1 MGGDGRDKHDNW
13 LLIKH
18 GDEAARAGRQAEIT
32 RLLPNGVKKAR
43 APPPKDARASH
54 TAERAAEKVTK
65 RARVRRGTKVALPS
79 LIAPQLATLVE
90 TAPAEGDW
98 LYEIKY
104 DGYRMLARIEGGEAH
119 LYSRNGHDW
128 TGKLGGVAAALSKL
142 ETDHAWLDGEVVVLD
157 AHGVSSFQALQNA
170 FERRSDS
177 GILYFVF
184 DLLYEGGSDIRPLP
198 LVERKQRL
206 RNLFDGEASP
216 LVLYSEHLEGSADQ
230 ALATA
235 CRMGLEGL
243 IGKRGDAA
251 YLSGRSRSWI
261 KVKCRKRQEFVVGGY
276 TDPKGSRQ
284 GFGALLLGL
293 HDEDGALRYVGRVG
307 SGFDDR
313 GLQQLHA
320 RLQRLVRKQP
330 AFVNPPRRKGRE
342 GLHWVRP
349 RLVAEVNFTS
359 WTDEGLL
366 RQASFLGLRSDK
378 PARAVTREA
387 LSLANGSD
395 RKKAKRAGSTA
406 PRGASE
412 NSVVRV
418 AGVTLS
424 NPDRV
429 LYADQGITKADLAR
443 YYEDV
448 AEWVMPHL
456 QRRPLSIVRCPQ
468 GSGKTCFFQKHLDA
482 APPGITTIE
491 LEESDGGKGTYF
503 MADKLQGLIALAQL
517 GVLELHTWGST
528 APRVE
533 RPDRVTFDLDP
544 DPALSWK
551 TLTDGTLLV
560 KTLLDEL
567 GLRSFLKTTGGKGL
581 HIVVPLAR
589 KHTWDE
595 VKGFSQAVAAH
606 LAREIPQ
613 HFTAN
618 MAKQRRKGKIFID
631 YLRNGRGSTAVA
643 AYSTRARPGAPVS
656 VPLAW
661 TELDEDVRGDHFNIN
676 TVRARLL
683 KLRRDPW
690 ADYDSI
696 RHTITAR
703 MKRSLGIK

>member
-1 MGGDGRDKHDNW
+1 
-13 LLIKH
+13 
-18 GDEAARAGRQAEIT
+18 
-32 RLLPNGVKKAR
+32 V
-43 APPPKDARASH
+43 
-54 TAERAAEKVTK
+54 V
-65 RARVRRGTKVALPS
+65 LPS

-90 TAPAEGDW
+90 TPPAAGNW

-104 DGYRMLARIEGGEAH
+104 DGYRMLARIEAGKAR

-128 TGKLGGVAAALSKL
+128 TGKLGGVASALSKL
-142 ETDHAWLDGEVVVLD
+142 ETDHTWIDGEVVMLD

-177 GILYFVF
+177 GVLYFVF
-184 DLLYEGGSDIRPLP
+184 DLLYEGGADLRALP

-206 RNLFDGEASP
+206 RNLLDGAGSP

-261 KVKCRKRQEFVVGGY
+261 KIKCRKRQEFVVGGY
-276 TDPKGSRQ
+276 TDPAGSSRQ

-313 GLQQLHA
+313 TLQQLHA

-330 AFVNPPRRKGRE
+330 AFVNPPRHKARE

-349 RLVAEVNFTS
+349 SLVAEVNFTS

-366 RQASFLGLRSDK
+366 RQASFLGLRNDK
-378 PARAVTREA
+378 PARAITREA
-387 LSLANGSD
+387 VAPTDANGGD
-395 RKKAKRAGSTA
+395 RKKAKRAGSSA
-406 PRGASE
+406 PGGASKDG
-412 NSVVRV
+412 VVRV
-418 AGVTLS
+418 SGVALS

-429 LYADQGITKADLAR
+429 LYADQGMTKTDLAR

-456 QRRPLSIVRCPQ
+456 AHRPLSIVRCPQ
-468 GSGKTCFFQKHLDA
+468 DRGKSCFFQKHLDA
-482 APPGITTIE
+482 APPVGITTLQI
-491 LEESDGGKGTYF
+491 EESDGGKDTYF
-503 MADKLQGLIALAQL
+503 MADKLRGLIALVQL

-528 APRVE
+528 APKVE

-560 KTLLDEL
+560 KALLDEL

-581 HIVVPLAR
+581 HIVMPLAR

-595 VKGFSQAVAAH
+595 VKGFSHAVAAH
-606 LAREIPQ
+606 LARESPQ

-618 MAKQRRKGKIFID
+618 MAKQQRKGKIFID

-661 TELDEDVRGDHFNIN
+661 PELDEDGRGDHFNIN

-690 ADYDSI
+690 ADYDSV
-696 RHTITAR
+696 RHTITAC

>member
-1 MGGDGRDKHDNW
+1 
-13 LLIKH
+13 
-18 GDEAARAGRQAEIT
+18 
-32 RLLPNGVKKAR
+32 
-43 APPPKDARASH
+43 
-54 TAERAAEKVTK
+54 
-65 RARVRRGTKVALPS
+65 
-79 LIAPQLATLVE
+79 
-90 TAPAEGDW
+90 
-98 LYEIKY
+98 
-104 DGYRMLARIEGGEAH
+104 MLARIEAGEAR

-128 TGKLGGVAAALSKL
+128 TGKLVGIASALSKL

-157 AHGVSSFQALQNA
+157 AHGVSIFQALQNA

-177 GILYFVF
+177 GVLYFVF
-184 DLLYEGGSDIRPLP
+184 DLLYESGSRHPCTAARGTQATIAQPPRWCSIAARTLQRTPRGQCRSGTGRRLP
-198 LVERKQRL
+198 HGPRRADRQTRRCRL
-206 RNLFDGEASP
+206 SVWSFAFLDKDQMPQAAGVRRRWLHGPA
-216 LVLYSEHLEGSADQ
+216 GS
-230 ALATA
+230 
-235 CRMGLEGL
+235 
-243 IGKRGDAA
+243 
-251 YLSGRSRSWI
+251 
-261 KVKCRKRQEFVVGGY
+261 
-276 TDPKGSRQ
+276 SRQ

-313 GLQQLHA
+313 TLQQLHA

-330 AFVNPPRRKGRE
+330 AFVNPPRHKARE

-349 RLVAEVNFTS
+349 SLVAEVNFTS

-366 RQASFLGLRSDK
+366 RQASFLGLRNDK
-378 PARAVTREA
+378 PARAITREA
-387 LSLANGSD
+387 VAPADANGGD
-395 RKKAKRAGSTA
+395 RKKAKRAGSSA
-406 PRGASE
+406 PGGASKDG
-412 NSVVRV
+412 VVRV
-418 AGVTLS
+418 SGVALS

-429 LYADQGITKADLAR
+429 LYADQGMTKTDLAR

-456 QRRPLSIVRCPQ
+456 AHRPLSIVRCPQ

-482 APPGITTIE
+482 APPAGITTLQI
-491 LEESDGGKGTYF
+491 EESDGGKDTYF
-503 MADKLQGLIALAQL
+503 MADKLQGLIALVQL

-528 APRVE
+528 APKVE

-560 KTLLDEL
+560 KALLDEL

-595 VKGFSQAVAAH
+595 VKGFSHAVAAH
-606 LAREIPQ
+606 LARESPQ

-618 MAKQRRKGKIFID
+618 MAKQQRKGKIFID

-661 TELDEDVRGDHFNIN
+661 PELDEDVRGDHFNIN
-676 TVRARLL
+676 TVRARLF

-690 ADYDSI
+690 ADYDSV